1 MWQALLLTQRRAQT
15 IAPIYPFAPGER
27 TEAVVCAS
35 QTVYRIK
42 GSESPTWGRRRDM
55 PGEAKVTSTPH
66 PLHTTLS
73 GGSAHPPSA
82 PCPRQAWVWKERP
95 GLHTGSRKERPRGHL
110 QRAGG
115 GEGGEDPGGEFPE
128 PTGTRAAANRGE
140 TERGRAGRLGHRVPT
155 PPRGAHGARHPPGP
169 VRPAPRGAHSTAK
182 DTPGRA
188 LSAGR
193 VQGPGRGLC
202 ARTARSRYKAGPPAP
217 RLHHASSHQ
226 RCASCVACFGLSS
239 SPRLQMDP
247 NCSCSAGKG
256 PRL

>member
-1 MWQALLLTQRRAQT
+1 
-15 IAPIYPFAPGER
+15 
-27 TEAVVCAS
+27 
-35 QTVYRIK
+35 
-42 GSESPTWGRRRDM
+42 M
-55 PGEAKVTSTPH
+55 PGEAKVTSTPD

-82 PCPRQAWVWKERP
+82 SCPRQAWVWKERP

-115 GEGGEDPGGEFPE
+115 GEGGEDPGREFPE

-188 LSAGR
+188 LSTGR

-202 ARTARSRYKAGPPAP
+202 ARTARSRYKAGPPGP
-217 RLHHASSHQ
+217 RHHHASSHQ

-247 NCSCSAGKG
+247 NCSCSAGGSCTCASSCTCKECRCTSCKKSCCSCCPVGCAKCAQGCICKG
-256 PRL
+256 ASDKCSCCA